1 MPLKPLLKISP
12 KSVLAGLVLHDQL
25 GRIVEVRKNVNANS
39 SLKIGD
45 GYKPGMYF
53 VELLQDNEKAILNIH
68 IRMTKNFYKYTAI
81 KIVFGLPIKP

>member
-53 VELLQDNEKAILNIH
+53 VEILQDNEKAILNFTSGSQRI
-68 IRMTKNFYKYTAI
+68 AI
-81 KIVFGLPIKP
+81 STLLLRLYLV